1 MKTPVLVYVCILLA
15 MIFWGFSF
23 VWSSIALETL
33 QPFSVL
39 IVRLAIA
46 TPLLFLFTFFSGR
59 LEKISKKDF
68 LPIFLLALFEPFLY
82 FIGETYGLKE
92 TTPTVTSVVIATI
105 PLFVPI
111 AAWLFLKN
119 KISFM
124 NLIGIVLS
132 VAGVVIISVDKNFVL
147 SVSGLLLLILAVFS
161 AVAYTITLKKLA
173 DKYNAW
179 TLVAFQNL
187 IGIFL
192 FLPLFL
198 FFDHSSIALTDFKPQ
213 TIYSLLLL
221 AVFGSSLAFVFFAY
235 SVKHL
240 GVNKSSVFGNLIPVL
255 TAVFAYFVVN
265 EPISWQKILGIMIV
279 VSGVL
284 LSQLKIIKKN
294 G

>member
-39 IVRLAIA
+39 VVRLVIA
-46 TPLLFLFTFFSGR
+46 TPLLFLFAFFSGR
-59 LEKISKKDF
+59 LQKIGKQDF
-68 LPIFLLALFEPFLY
+68 LPLFLLALFEPFLY

-105 PLFVPI
+105 PLFVPV
-111 AAWLFLKN
+111 AAWIFLRDR
-119 KISFM
+119 ISIM
-124 NLIGIVLS
+124 NFIGIFLS
-132 VAGVVIISVDKNFVL
+132 VGGVVVISADKAFIL
-147 SVSGLLLLILAVFS
+147 SFSGLMLLLLAVFS
-161 AVAYTITLKKLA
+161 AVAYTVTLKKLA

-179 TLVAFQNL
+179 TLVAYQNL
-187 IGIFL
+187 IGIIL

-198 FFDHSSIALTDFKPQ
+198 VFDHNHISISDFKIN

-221 AVFGSSLAFVFFAY
+221 AIFGSSLAFVFFAY
-235 SVKHL
+235 SVRHL
-240 GVNKSSVFGNLIPVL
+240 GVNRSSVFGNLIPVL
-255 TAVFAYFVVN
+255 TAVFAYFVVS
-265 EPISWQKILGIMIV
+265 EPISWQKILGIIIV

-284 LSQLKIIKKN
+284 LSQLKLRQS
-294 G
+294 